1 MNNLTDQYIINNIIS
16 YLNIHEKIFINKFHY
31 NQSKLIIQSK
41 INIIEKFY
49 IKYKLQLEVLF
60 EYYDDDNLQAIRNY
74 YILFYPKQYRKSV
87 YEQIIKYRTHKLDK
101 MKYLIIID
109 LYEKSLLSNNY
120 NKYFKCLINH
130 LSLSDLAFIGW

>member
-31 NQSKLIIQSK
+31 NQSKPIIQSK
-41 INIIEKFY
+41 IHIIENFY

-60 EYYDDDNLQAIRNY
+60 EYYDDNNLQAIRNY
-74 YILFYPKQYRKSV
+74 YILFYPKQYRKSI
-87 YEQIIKYRTHKLDK
+87 YEQIIKYRTYNLDK
-101 MKYLIIID
+101 KLIITE

-130 LSLSDLAFIGW
+130 LSMSDLAFIGW